1 MSDMKNTNSIHTQDR
16 LLQVILAP
24 QITEKA
30 TYVADKYQ
38 QIAFK
43 VRTDATKP
51 EIKAAVE
58 LVFKV
63 EVEGVT
69 VANVGGK
76 IKRAGKRVGKRNDW
90 KKAYVSLKPGQ
101 EINFAAGE

>member
-1 MSDMKNTNSIHTQDR
+1 MSTTNLNQNR
-16 LLQVILAP
+16 LFQVILAP

-30 TYVADKYQ
+30 TFVADKHQ

-43 VRTDATKP
+43 VRTDATKH

-63 EVEGVT
+63 EVDGVS
-69 VANVGGK
+69 VLNVKGK
-76 IKRAGKRVGKRNDW
+76 TKRSGKVTGHRKDW

>member
-1 MSDMKNTNSIHTQDR
+1 MMTAITKTQDR

-30 TYVADKYQ
+30 TYIADKNQ
-38 QIAFK
+38 QIAFV

-63 EVEGVT
+63 EVAKVST
-69 VANVGGK
+69 INVQGK
-76 IKRAGKRVGKRNDW
+76 VKRAGRTLGKRNDW
-90 KKAYVSLKPGQ
+90 KKAYVTLKPGQ
-101 EINFAAGE
+101 EINFAAAE

>member
-1 MSDMKNTNSIHTQDR
+1 MSALSIQER

-30 TYVADKYQ
+30 TRVADKHQ
-38 QIAFK
+38 QIAFR

-63 EVEGVT
+63 EVDAVT
-69 VANVGGK
+69 VVNVGGK
-76 IKRAGKRVGKRNDW
+76 VKRAGRTFGRRKDW

>member
-1 MSDMKNTNSIHTQDR
+1 MSTTILSQER

-30 TYVADKYQ
+30 THVADKHQ

-43 VRTDATKP
+43 VRPDATKP

-63 EVEGVT
+63 EVDGVT
-69 VANVGGK
+69 VANVKGK
-76 IKRAGKRVGKRNDW
+76 TKRAGRIMGRRKDW

>member
-1 MSDMKNTNSIHTQDR
+1 MMSAITKTQDR

-30 TYVADKYQ
+30 TYIADKYQ
-38 QIAFK
+38 QIAFI

-63 EVEGVT
+63 EVDK
-69 VANVGGK
+69 VAVINVGGK
-76 IKRAGKRVGKRNDW
+76 SKRAGKYVGKRKDW

-101 EINFAAGE
+101 EINFAATE

>member
-1 MSDMKNTNSIHTQDR
+1 MINAATKIQDR
-16 LLQVILAP
+16 LLQVIVAP
-24 QITEKA
+24 QVTEKA
-30 TYVADKYQ
+30 TFIADKYQ

-43 VRTDATKP
+43 VLTDATKP

-63 EVEGVT
+63 EVESVS
-69 VANVGGK
+69 VINV
-76 IKRAGKRVGKRNDW
+76 AGKVKRSGRRIGKRNDW

>member
-1 MSDMKNTNSIHTQDR
+1 MSNATQIQDR
-16 LLQVILAP
+16 LLQVIVAP

-30 TYVADKYQ
+30 TYVADKHQ

-63 EVEGVT
+63 EVQSVT
-69 VANVGGK
+69 VSNVKGK
-76 IKRAGKRVGKRNDW
+76 KKRVGRVMGRRQDW
-90 KKAYVSLKPGQ
+90 KKAFVSLKPGQ
-101 EINFAAGE
+101 EINFVAGE

>member
-1 MSDMKNTNSIHTQDR
+1 MSAIGLTQATASLDR
-16 LLQVILAP
+16 LLQVIIAP

-30 TYVADKYQ
+30 TYSADKHQ

-43 VRTDATKP
+43 VRTDSTKA

-63 EVEGVT
+63 EVAK
-69 VANVGGK
+69 VATINVGGK
-76 IKRAGKRVGKRNDW
+76 VKRAGKRVGKRNDW

-101 EINFAAGE
+101 EINFQAAE